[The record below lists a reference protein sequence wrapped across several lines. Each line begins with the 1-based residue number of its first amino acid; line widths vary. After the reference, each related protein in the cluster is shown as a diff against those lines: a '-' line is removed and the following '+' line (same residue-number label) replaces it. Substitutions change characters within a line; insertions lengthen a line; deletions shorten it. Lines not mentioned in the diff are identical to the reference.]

1 MIFYVLAMAR
11 KRRKCQHPVQQ
22 QNNNFWGGKRGKNYC
37 KTNQSFYLF
46 MSLRVGWWVCML
58 CKYIQ
63 FLVDRAQVVLGKS
76 LALIVLALKMCVL
89 NFGKTKSH
97 SFSTMKT

>member
-1 MIFYVLAMAR
+1 MCWPWPENAENVNIQSSNKITIFGDR
-11 KRRKCQHPVQQ
+11 KRE
-22 QNNNFWGGKRGKNYC
+22 KNYC